1 MDNLKLTNT
10 NSFNNTLSLL
20 TEPLYTMTI
29 ELNQGKSSKIKI
41 FPNSHPEQLAFDFCK
56 TNNLDYSAMNYIS
69 ENIKILLDSFKNS
82 LTEHNNNNNNPSNN
96 NNTHNIN
103 KSKSLSSQNIFKKT
117 NNNEDTNVI
126 YNTITDI
133 PYNTDTSLLNNSK
146 KTFSTINKSSLTNE
160 PHTLFSYE
168 SFFKNKLN
176 SKQTNTSTNTD
187 NNNTNNKDKP
197 KSKYISS
204 SNKNKSKHN
213 NSKSLLTN
221 NYYTRQISPD
231 DNNNNNEQQ
240 VLQSLLL
247 SKNNS
252 KHNITTKTS
261 PTKTSSNDNHNHN
274 NNHYHNGNNTS
285 TYNRNEVNTYL
296 HTEPYPTTNISKLKL
311 DLSTKSNPTSTYQ
324 PFLHKPHKHPPHL
337 NHTTTDT
344 TTYTFKPT
352 LNKHSIALI
361 KKHPH
366 LQSSF
371 LTHHHHNTPNL
382 KRIETEMYK
391 NCSFIPKCTKYP
403 GCDSLLPFYERQKIY
418 NTRSQEKIKKLQTQT
433 NDHIDHKTGQEYFKP
448 LLYKDKYHIKRDKSE
463 KVFQRLYDYR
473 LKYNH
478 TYNTSKSVSKDDN
491 VYLTN
496 TKFKSNSS
504 SCKMLL
510 KKKNSMF
517 ENIFNVLDSDNDGV
531 INAINACKWKIPDN
545 VVNILKDVFDEMKET
560 RMEYNKDEFV
570 EMCLDIYDELNNDE
584 RKLLLNYN
592 KELVS
597 YTNTNKQKD
606 NINNNNVFTFKPQL
620 NKNSMKILSDLNRKK
635 QATSNRLFK
644 HKRDN
649 SAYSSTNTN
658 NNNYTKYFT
667 NKNSYV
673 SLIG

>member
-1 MDNLKLTNT
+1 MDNPELTNI

-41 FPNSHPEQLAFDFCK
+41 YPNSHPEQLAFDFCK
-56 TNNLDYSAMNYIS
+56 TNNLDYSAMNYLS
-69 ENIKILLDSFKNS
+69 ENIKILLDSFNNS
-82 LTEHNNNNNNPSNN
+82 LNEHNNNNPSNN
-96 NNTHNIN
+96 NNTNNIN

-117 NNNEDTNVI
+117 NNEDTNVI

-176 SKQTNTSTNTD
+176 SKQTNTNNTST
-187 NNNTNNKDKP
+187 NTNNKDKL

-213 NSKSLLTN
+213 SSSNSNNKSLLTN

-231 DNNNNNEQQ
+231 DNNNNNNNEQHL
-240 VLQSLLL
+240 LQSLLL
-247 SKNNS
+247 SKTHS
-252 KHNITTKTS
+252 KYNITTKTS
-261 PTKTSSNDNHNHN
+261 PTKTSSNDNNN
-274 NNHYHNGNNTS
+274 NNHYHNGNNNNTS
-285 TYNRNEVNTYL
+285 TYNRNEANNYL
-296 HTEPYPTTNISKLKL
+296 HTEPYFTTNISKLKL
-311 DLSTKSNPTSTYQ
+311 DLSTKSNPTLTYQ
-324 PFLHKPHKHPPHL
+324 PFLHKPHKHTSHL

-371 LTHHHHNTPNL
+371 LTHHHHNIPNL

-418 NTRSQEKIKKLQTQT
+418 NTRSQEKIKKLQTET

-448 LLYKDKYHIKRDKSE
+448 LLYKAKYHIKRDKSE

-491 VYLTN
+491 VHLN

-510 KKKNSMF
+510 KKKNNMF

-545 VVNILKDVFDEMKET
+545 VVNVLKEVFDEMKET
-560 RMEYNKDEFV
+560 RMDYDKDEFV

-584 RKLLLNYN
+584 RKLILNYN
-592 KELVS
+592 KE

-606 NINNNNVFTFKPQL
+606 NNNNNNNVFTFKPQL

-635 QATSNRLFK
+635 HTTSNRLFK

-649 SAYSSTNTN
+649 SAYNS
-658 NNNYTKYFT
+658 NNYTKYFT